1 MKKLL
6 QMLIAVFLV
15 LSLGPLSVSADNNHG
30 KDLLVSL
37 GDSVPY
43 GYNLGK
49 NNNHPSKA
57 AFPYLIGEKADLRVR
72 NLSVY
77 GWQTSDLLAAI
88 ETNKKYQKAIHHAD
102 YITITVGGNDFIEIL
117 RAANAESG
125 GDPDLFKYL
134 IQQKLSTSQAFEN
147 LAASIYEIRTISDA
161 PIVLYNM
168 YNPFQTNDPLHNV
181 SNLFLPQVNAAFAE
195 VAHSFNN
202 VHIADAYSAFGSN
215 QEKYVLPQDIHPTK
229 AGQKKLAKIGI
240 KAFHAEHVTH
250 H

>member
-6 QMLIAVFLV
+6 QLLIAVFLV
-15 LSLGPLSVSADNNHG
+15 LSLGPLSVSAENNHG

-49 NNNHPSKA
+49 NNNQPSKA

-72 NLSVY
+72 NLSAY
-77 GWQTSDLLAAI
+77 GWQTSDLLTAI

-102 YITITVGGNDFIEIL
+102 YITITIAGNDFIEIL

-125 GDPDLFKYL
+125 GDSDLFKFL
-134 IQQKLSTSQAFEN
+134 IQQKLSTSKAFNN
-147 LAASIYEIRTISDA
+147 LAEIINEIRTLSDA

-168 YNPFQTNDPLHNV
+168 YNPFQTNDPLHNIA
-181 SNLFLPQVNAAFAE
+181 NLFLPQVNATFAE
-195 VAHSFNN
+195 LAHNFND
-202 VHIADAYSAFGSN
+202 VHIADAYNAFGNN